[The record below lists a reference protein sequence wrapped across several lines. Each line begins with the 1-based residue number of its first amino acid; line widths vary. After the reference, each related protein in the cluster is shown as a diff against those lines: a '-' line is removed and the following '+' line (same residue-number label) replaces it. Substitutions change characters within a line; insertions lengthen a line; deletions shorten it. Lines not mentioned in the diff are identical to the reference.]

1 MKRVLAAAFVL
12 AALSS
17 GRLAAQDAGT
27 ARLGTPP
34 DSLVLS
40 LGEALRLA
48 EPASEQLGIAEAATR
63 RVSGEIMQTRSAMLP
78 QITLTPQLNRIIETP
93 FRSFFPDTSATSN
106 PFTAK
111 NQWRLGGNV
120 AWTPLNLSQLS
131 LVDAAKAERRQA
143 DLKVS
148 EEQASTILRVA
159 AAYYDA
165 ALTDR
170 LVSITEFTLAQAE
183 RNLKDVSLGREVGTQ
198 SEYEQLRSR
207 VFRDNQIPVVTRAR
221 ANRQIAFTRLKQL
234 LDLPLAQP
242 VVLGTPL
249 NDSPTREVLPGTIDT
264 LLAGT
269 DTASERRVVVRT
281 ADEVV
286 EQGEQLVRSAGRQW
300 IPTFGA
306 QMNYNQAGFGTEF
319 LPRENQFYTDWNV
332 VFGFNWNVFTSGR
345 IKGSKRQAQANLD
358 AARLSAKL
366 AREQAALD
374 NEVLFARLREADD
387 NALATA
393 SVVEQ
398 ATRAYEIGQL
408 RYTEGLSTQ
417 TELQDVRL
425 QLEQAGANQAQAARD
440 LQVARLRVAL
450 LPYLPFGTADN
461 AQATT
466 SAQSSVG
473 TATQAGQN
481 TAGGAN
487 QQP

>member
-1 MKRVLAAAFVL
+1 VTLA
-12 AALSS
+12 
-17 GRLAAQDAGT
+17 
-27 ARLGTPP
+27 
-34 DSLVLS
+34 
-40 LGEALRLA
+40 
-48 EPASEQLGIAEAATR
+48 
-63 RVSGEIMQTRSAMLP
+63 
-78 QITLTPQLNRIIETP
+78 PQLSRIIETP
-93 FRSFFPDTSATSN
+93 FRAFFQDTGGTGSN
-106 PFTAK
+106 PFTAR
-111 NQWRLGGNV
+111 NQWRIGGSV
-120 AWTPLNLSQLS
+120 GWTPFDLSTAAR
-131 LVDAAKAERRQA
+131 VDAAKAGRRQA
-143 DLKVS
+143 RLRFS

-159 AAYYDA
+159 TAYYDA

-221 ANRQIAFTRLKQL
+221 ANRDIAFTRLKQL
-234 LDLPLAQP
+234 LDIPLAQP
-242 VVLGTPL
+242 LRLGTPL
-249 NDSPTREVLPGTIDT
+249 TDSPTREVLPGTIDT

-269 DTASERRVVVRT
+269 DTTSEKRVVVRT
-281 ADEVV
+281 ADESVAQR
-286 EQGEQLVRSAGRQW
+286 EELLRSAGRQW
-300 IPTFGA
+300 VPTLGA
-306 QMNYNQAGFGTEF
+306 QMNYNQAGFSESF
-319 LPRENQFYTDWNV
+319 WPNSNQFYEDWNV
-332 VFGFNWNVFTSGR
+332 VGVLSWNIFTSGR
-345 IKGSKRQAQANLD
+345 ILGGKRQAQANLD

-374 NEVLFARLREADD
+374 NTILFARLREAED

-408 RYTEGLSTQ
+408 RYSEGLSTQ

-440 LQVARLRVAL
+440 LQVARLRVVL
-450 LPYLPFGTADN
+450 IPYLPLGTADN

-473 TATQAGQN
+473 TATSASQN